1 VGLFTIFLLPQA
13 SMGGYWANAGAR
25 VKWICVCVALN
36 RSTKPKLAK
45 VYKGHYAPIMVII
58 RFADQESKRRALGYI
73 ARRFSGK
80 SWATGEV
87 MVPEAA
93 LASLAAESFHFTVEG
108 PATYERLTS
117 LRDTPATAVQ

>member
-1 VGLFTIFLLPQA
+1 MGQHRQILGERRRTTEEIIGLTLARGGNAVFRLP
-13 SMGGYWANAGAR
+13 GANSWLAGLRAADY
-25 VKWICVCVALN
+25 VSV
-36 RSTKPKLAK
+36 
-45 VYKGHYAPIMVII
+45 MVII
-58 RFADQESKRRALGYI
+58 RFADQQSKRKALGYI

-93 LASLAAESFHFTVEG
+93 LSVLAAECFQFTVEG

-117 LRDTPATAVQ
+117 LRDTPAIAVQ

>member
-1 VGLFTIFLLPQA
+1 MTDADYFLD
-13 SMGGYWANAGAR
+13 
-25 VKWICVCVALN
+25 V
-36 RSTKPKLAK
+36 
-45 VYKGHYAPIMVII
+45 VII
-58 RFADQESKRRALGYI
+58 RFVDQEAKRKALGFV

-93 LASLAAESFHFTVEG
+93 LAYLAAEGFRFTVEG

-117 LRDTPATAVQ
+117 LRDTPAPAVQ

>member
-1 VGLFTIFLLPQA
+1 
-13 SMGGYWANAGAR
+13 
-25 VKWICVCVALN
+25 
-36 RSTKPKLAK
+36 
-45 VYKGHYAPIMVII
+45 MVII
-58 RFADQESKRRALGYI
+58 RFTDQESKQRALGYV
-73 ARRFSGK
+73 ARRFPGK

-93 LASLAAESFHFTVEG
+93 LASLALEGFQFTVEG

>member
-1 VGLFTIFLLPQA
+1 
-13 SMGGYWANAGAR
+13 
-25 VKWICVCVALN
+25 
-36 RSTKPKLAK
+36 
-45 VYKGHYAPIMVII
+45 VII
-58 RFADQESKRRALGYI
+58 RFADQEAKRRALGFV

-93 LASLAAESFHFTVEG
+93 LPYLAAEGFQFKVEG

-117 LRDTPATAVQ
+117 LRDTPAAAVQ

>member
-1 VGLFTIFLLPQA
+1 
-13 SMGGYWANAGAR
+13 
-25 VKWICVCVALN
+25 
-36 RSTKPKLAK
+36 
-45 VYKGHYAPIMVII
+45 MVII
-58 RFADQESKRRALGYI
+58 RFADKEAKRRALGYV

-93 LASLAAESFHFTVEG
+93 LPYLAAEGFQFAVEG

-117 LRDTPATAVQ
+117 LRDTPAAAVQ